1 MSMSQEDPLAILSE
15 RVGMLE
21 DGFKRERT
29 RQDAVSKEV
38 KVILA
43 EIHIITE
50 WIHQTFGKIYES
62 FHIIF
67 FKFDFLVLLFLF
79 SQNKNS

>member
-50 WIHQTFGKIYES
+50 WIHQTFGKKLYS
-62 FHIIF
+62 HILF
-67 FKFDFLVLLFLF
+67 CKNALSVLLFF
-79 SQNKNS
+79 